1 MALSLITTECPSVSL
16 SLKCGKPIKYS
27 SCKTQMDPE
36 IQRCEKNGHILKSYW
51 CLDLNIYSI
60 RGWRDPCSVNNGAPP
75 AQSQISGAEI
85 LPLGIRSHPPSPT
98 GATDWTS
105 IVSLLTRQAAL
116 TTASSEAHLNLAPR
130 IWQKD
135 TSRAGRTQPED
146 EYTSALPKPRTRTI
160 VVAERKQACPGNV
173 FSIFIDQVIRFV
185 GIVAVSRIDVS
196 NYLKKNIYWIYNYNK
211 VPFTKV
217 ERAFVFCCFNKPSGP
232 NRELFRVYGPEHLK
246 FWISSSPVGKDGRI
260 FQRLK
265 LVSGATR
272 SPGARE
278 Q

>member
-1 MALSLITTECPSVSL
+1 M
-16 SLKCGKPIKYS
+16 
-27 SCKTQMDPE
+27 
-36 IQRCEKNGHILKSYW
+36 
-51 CLDLNIYSI
+51 
-60 RGWRDPCSVNNGAPP
+60 NNGAPP

-196 NYLKKNIYWIYNYNK
+196 NYLKKKNILNIQ
-211 VPFTKV
+211 
-217 ERAFVFCCFNKPSGP
+217 
-232 NRELFRVYGPEHLK
+232 L
-246 FWISSSPVGKDGRI
+246 
-260 FQRLK
+260 
-265 LVSGATR
+265 
-272 SPGARE
+272 
-278 Q
+278 